1 MTDQQFLTVL
11 AMFIVPLA
19 LFETPSNYMLKYF
32 SAPHWFAFLLLGW
45 GATDMI
51 IAASRNYST
60 LIGLRFLLGSFEAGL
75 MKALPLQYFRSD
87 TVF

>member
-19 LFETPSNYMLKYF
+19 LFETPSNYMLKHF

-60 LIGLRFLLGSFEAGL
+60 LIGLRFLLGAFEAGPRT
-75 MKALPLQYFRSD
+75 LPLQYFRSD